1 MASFPQVAVGAIVR
15 RGTAVLLIQRSTEPN
30 AGQWTIPGGKVH
42 AGETLQQAAEREIR
56 EETGIHIRAG
66 EPVYSF
72 DVIERDNK
80 GELRYHYVIVDL
92 LADYVDGEPMAGDD
106 ARDAAWIE
114 PETLTRLDVNATTR
128 QLLARLEVS
137 PGLHETDNQQSNYRD
152 RDTQR
157 DQ

>member
-1 MASFPQVAVGAIVR
+1 MTSFPQVAVGAVVR

-42 AGETLQQAAEREIR
+42 PGETLQQAAEREIR

-72 DVIERDNK
+72 DIIERDNK
-80 GELRYHYVIVDL
+80 DELRYHYVIVDL
-92 LADYVDGEPMAGDD
+92 LADYVDGEPRAGDD
-106 ARDAAWIE
+106 ALDAAWIE
-114 PETLTRLDVNATTR
+114 PETLARLDVNATTR
-128 QLLARLEVS
+128 QLLARLEAG
-137 PGLHETDNQQSNYRD
+137 PGLHETDDQQSNHRD